1 MMSLFRDL
9 VPGSQATRL
18 FIETLIRLKLVE
30 PIDISASFDD
40 GGKRMLTDLYTI
52 NQDALRALPDAA
64 VVDLFRKGYLQL
76 VYLMIASLKQ
86 VPVLAQKK
94 NRRLLAASAS
104 LGL

>member
-1 MMSLFRDL
+1 
-9 VPGSQATRL
+9 
-18 FIETLIRLKLVE
+18 
-30 PIDISASFDD
+30 
-40 GGKRMLTDLYTI
+40 
-52 NQDALRALPDAA
+52 LRALPDNA

-76 VYLMIASLKQ
+76 IYLMIASLKQ